1 MGGRG
6 EVAGGGRGLAG
17 STGRG
22 GTRQP
27 GRAESASDGRAAR
40 LRHRHH
46 TARGPEGRSG
56 WRERGERPEEAL
68 CALPSSWGRV
78 RPNADPRKQGSQREG
93 LGKLRGRG
101 DGRQRRLPEQER
113 QKSMQEGAE
122 GEQGQESAPQEQLG
136 RRRAGGGLRLP
147 HTPWG
152 PRRAGRAPFFSMQRA
167 WRSVQPGAWCPA
179 APSRA
184 PALLAF
190 PGGGVSYKDSCGSL
204 ERGARGRF
212 SSESSPR
219 ARPASGPDRGMS
231 RGAVCHHLVF

>member
-136 RRRAGGGLRLP
+136 RRRAGGRRASTPPHPLGASSSWPSSLLLHAASLAQRPAGGLVPGSPQQGSGAPSL
-147 HTPWG
+147 PWG
-152 PRRAGRAPFFSMQRA
+152 WG
-167 WRSVQPGAWCPA
+167 
-179 APSRA
+179 
-184 PALLAF
+184 
-190 PGGGVSYKDSCGSL
+190 
-204 ERGARGRF
+204 
-212 SSESSPR
+212 
-219 ARPASGPDRGMS
+219 
-231 RGAVCHHLVF
+231 